1 VALQHARFNWEG
13 KSVSFTIAENLGVLK
28 AHVKALE
35 ARLEAQMGLVTMC
48 RVQIEGPHDN
58 AQWGYMPC

>member
-1 VALQHARFNWEG
+1 
-13 KSVSFTIAENLGVLK
+13 VSFTIAENLGVLK